1 MYNVK
6 KLLLVIG
13 FALVLVKDLR
23 SKYLDGKLTKLE
35 LEELKPFVIDLTE
48 FIDDLPE
55 MKSLYDKLP
64 QDQKTILH
72 DDLALQL
79 AISPVD
85 AENAV
90 KNLFAVLSVYK
101 HLIVHLF
108 PTIAPPITE

>member
-13 FALVLVKDLR
+13 FALVLLKDVR

-35 LEELKPFVIDLTE
+35 MEELKPFIIDLSS
-48 FIDDLPE
+48 FLNDLPE

-64 QDQKTILH
+64 QEQKAVLH
-72 DDLALQL
+72 NDLAEQL
-79 AISPVD
+79 NITPAN

-90 KNLFAVLSVYK
+90 KNLFAVLSVYNS
-101 HLIVHLF
+101 LIVNLF
-108 PTIAPPITE
+108 PPLAPANPE